1 MGTIVITRRIVVIY
15 RSRGVCGEA
24 DVGNQKLLAPVVA
37 VSGAFATATEIP
49 MLAVKNAGIRHK
61 KALHSQ
67 LQLKHDA
74 CGKQKTIE
82 SRKKRTP
89 QFFFARPSLIK
100 LKNMGAVEVFLVI
113 I

>member
-49 MLAVKNAGIRHK
+49 ILAVKKNLGIIHK
-61 KALHSQ
+61 K
-67 LQLKHDA
+67 
-74 CGKQKTIE
+74 GW
-82 SRKKRTP
+82 RKK
-89 QFFFARPSLIK
+89 
-100 LKNMGAVEVFLVI
+100 
-113 I
+113 

>member
-24 DVGNQKLLAPVVA
+24 DVGNQKLLAPVVV

-67 LQLKHDA
+67 LQLKHQ
-74 CGKQKTIE
+74 GL
-82 SRKKRTP
+82 R
-89 QFFFARPSLIK
+89 
-100 LKNMGAVEVFLVI
+100 
-113 I
+113 